1 MISVRPARPASD
13 LPFFAPVGL
22 SRQHGRA
29 FAMQLGADAFTIE
42 RNGAPVLIAGRWVQP
57 DHQEIWMM
65 HSPSLADPFVLAR
78 ALAIGRRDYLRAW
91 NRPGPVM
98 ISWVLETNRAG
109 QKLAR
114 LFGFESCGPHDDA
127 PGYELFVFTDA
138 KLVPL
143 SRI

>member
-65 HSPSLADPFVLAR
+65 HSPAR
-78 ALAIGRRDYLRAW
+78 LPARLEPA
-91 NRPGPVM
+91 RPGDDILGARDKPRRP
-98 ISWVLETNRAG
+98 EAG
-109 QKLAR
+109 AAVR
-114 LFGFESCGPHDDA
+114 VR
-127 PGYELFVFTDA
+127 ELRPA
-138 KLVPL
+138 
-143 SRI
+143 